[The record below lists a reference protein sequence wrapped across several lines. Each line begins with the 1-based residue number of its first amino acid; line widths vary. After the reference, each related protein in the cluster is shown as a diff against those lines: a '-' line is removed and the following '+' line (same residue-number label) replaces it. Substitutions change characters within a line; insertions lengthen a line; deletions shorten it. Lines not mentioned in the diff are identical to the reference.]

1 MLAIIKQKWKIN
13 GVNVNNNSINVD
25 NNTQIEIERERE
37 TEIEIETEREIEN
50 KIEMKSI
57 YPSDHVPQKNEKLDE
72 MMDETDK
79 TAFEKIILQSQV
91 KIYNEGLANEIIE
104 IMKEIYINPNTKRK
118 ILKIKLENIDY
129 AWKNFSIAN
138 TRSQIQ
144 IPKAYFKKCLL
155 SALEQTEL
163 SKQFDVNTALQGDD

>member
-1 MLAIIKQKWKIN
+1 
-13 GVNVNNNSINVD
+13 
-25 NNTQIEIERERE
+25 
-37 TEIEIETEREIEN
+37 
-50 KIEMKSI
+50 MKSI

-72 MMDETDK
+72 MMDEMDK
-79 TAFEKIILQSQV
+79 MEFGNIVLRSQV
-91 KIYNEGLANEIIE
+91 KIYSEGLAEEIIE
-104 IMKEIYINPNTKRK
+104 IMKEIYINPDTKKK
-118 ILKIKLENIDY
+118 ISKLKLENIDY
-129 AWKNFSIAN
+129 ALKNFSIAN

>member
-1 MLAIIKQKWKIN
+1 MLAIIKQKRKIN

-25 NNTQIEIERERE
+25 NNTQIEREIE
-37 TEIEIETEREIEN
+37 TEIEREIEREN
-50 KIEMKSI
+50 KIKMKSI

-79 TAFEKIILQSQV
+79 TAFEKIVLQSQV
-91 KIYNEGLANEIIE
+91 KIYNEGLAEEIIE
-104 IMKEIYINPNTKRK
+104 IMKEIYINPNTKKK

-129 AWKNFSIAN
+129 ALRNFSIAN

>member
-25 NNTQIEIERERE
+25 NNTQIEIERE

-72 MMDETDK
+72 MMDEMDK
-79 TAFEKIILQSQV
+79 MEFGNIVLRSQV
-91 KIYNEGLANEIIE
+91 KIYSEGLAEEIIE
-104 IMKEIYINPNTKRK
+104 IMKEIYINPDTKKK
-118 ILKIKLENIDY
+118 ISKLKLENIDY
-129 AWKNFSIAN
+129 ALKNFSIAN

>member
-1 MLAIIKQKWKIN
+1 
-13 GVNVNNNSINVD
+13 
-25 NNTQIEIERERE
+25 
-37 TEIEIETEREIEN
+37 
-50 KIEMKSI
+50 MKSI

-104 IMKEIYINPNTKRK
+104 IMKEIYINPNTKKK

-129 AWKNFSIAN
+129 ALRNFAIAN
-138 TRSQIQ
+138 TKSQIQ